1 MPAPAKTPTEAILG
15 YGTTIEFLSFG
26 FLSRGTNFRG
36 SRGQVDAVPV
46 TNFDSPLPEGDR
58 QWGGDE
64 FIANSIGDPGQMS
77 TSIIWTVGQKLP
89 QIGAEDTIRVTF
101 PLKKGYKTPTTWSG
115 LGFLMSADVSAETKT
130 AYTADVV
137 IQRSGVWTETA
148 ATK

>member
-1 MPAPAKTPTEAILG
+1 MPAPAKTPTEAVLG

-46 TNFDSPLPEGDR
+46 TNFDSPPPEGDR
-58 QWGGDE
+58 EWGGEE
-64 FIANSIGDPGQMS
+64 FFANSIGDPGQMS
-77 TSIIWTVGQKLP
+77 MTLVFTPGLKLP
-89 QIGAEDTIRVTF
+89 PLGVEDTIRITL
-101 PLKKGYKTPTTWSG
+101 PLKTGWKTPTTWSG
-115 LGFLMSADVSAETKT
+115 LGFLMSADVSADTKT